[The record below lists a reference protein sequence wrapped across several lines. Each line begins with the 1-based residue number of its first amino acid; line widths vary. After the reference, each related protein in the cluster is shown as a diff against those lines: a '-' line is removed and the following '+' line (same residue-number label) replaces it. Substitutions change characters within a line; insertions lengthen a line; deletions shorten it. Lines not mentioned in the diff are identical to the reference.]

1 MNRGDTDSNGE
12 IQLHASSQWTPFT
25 LGLPNS
31 SGSGRGS
38 HHSDHQSMYKAAF
51 EGNWEKAEVVLRRDR
66 RLGYQEI
73 TETGDRALHVAISMG
88 HTDFV
93 LKLIEW
99 TSSSDQLGLLDG
111 HGYTACCYAAMT
123 GMEEVA
129 RKITEQN
136 QNLGTARNGHG
147 TTPLQLAASY
157 GNGEVVLQFL
167 KFPGVQ
173 YLSTEEWFDLLLVT
187 IRSKMYDVALNVFE
201 KVNSLAMKTNV
212 DGTALHVLAQLDIRS
227 EWKAGGGKLQNN
239 LPLWAKTLWNNEYR
253 NMQSDPRLQLAEK
266 LWAEIQKLER
276 DDVLK
281 LMKNPPILHDAAKV
295 GNVELIT
302 MITHAYPELLWHIN
316 SERCT
321 VFHIAVMYRQEGIL
335 DLIKQTS
342 IKDLNALSS
351 ECVNGNNIVHLAG
364 KLQHPD
370 ALKIV
375 SEPDLQMKS
384 ELAWFKRVEAIVPPL
399 FLEKRNTDG
408 HKPREL
414 FWMEH
419 KNLFEE
425 SMKHLKSTSESCL
438 LVATIILTV
447 VFAAAFAPPGGYD
460 RKGVPI
466 LLTNSWFT
474 SFVIFE
480 VLALFSS
487 TYSILTFWSILSSN
501 YEEDQFLSSPN
512 HMRHALSALLFSV
525 LCAISAFL
533 SGFFLVF
540 VQRRKALVVSF
551 MLPVYVWLVVGVSF
565 QFFKLFPKTNLLE
578 YYSRMGASP
587 SKYNCFN
594 DSLWRR
600 GYNFGFR
607 ILSSVW
613 KFIRDQFCKG
623 NINSMPVSR

>member
-1 MNRGDTDSNGE
+1 MNTGDTHSNGD
-12 IQLHASSQWTPFT
+12 IQLHSSLQSTLLT
-25 LGLPNS
+25 LGFPIS
-31 SGSGRGS
+31 SGSGGES
-38 HHSDHQSMYKAAF
+38 HHSDRQSMYKAAF
-51 EGNWEKAEVVLRRDR
+51 KGNWERAEELLRRCPSLAD
-66 RLGYQEI
+66 QEI
-73 TETGDRALHVAISMG
+73 TETRDQALHVAISMG
-88 HTDFV
+88 HKEFA
-93 LKLIEW
+93 LNLIEW
-99 TSSSDQLGLLDG
+99 MTSSGDQLGLRDG

-147 TTPLQLAASY
+147 MTPLQLAASY
-157 GNGEVVLQFL
+157 GNREVVLQFL

-173 YLSTEEWFDLLLVT
+173 YLSPEEWFDLLLVT

-201 KVNSLAMKTNV
+201 RDKGLAIKTDV
-212 DGTALHVLAQLDIRS
+212 DGTALHVLAQLDNRS

-239 LPLWAKTLWNNEYR
+239 LPLWAKTLWNKEDR
-253 NMQSDPRLQLAEK
+253 NMQSGPRLELAEK

-276 DDVLK
+276 DHVLK

-335 DLIKQTS
+335 DLIKQTN
-342 IKDLNALSS
+342 IKDLNALS

-364 KLQHPD
+364 KLPHPD

-399 FLEKRNTDG
+399 FLEKRNTNG

-419 KNLFEE
+419 KNLLEE

-460 RKGVPI
+460 ETGVPI

-607 ILSSVW
+607 IVSSVW
-613 KFIRDQFCKG
+613 KFICDQFSKR
-623 NINSMPVSR
+623 NTNSIPVSR